1 MDWVRTLQIR
11 PGVTA
16 IIGGG
21 GKTSLLRTLGE
32 ELVKAGYKV
41 LLCTTTKIFPF
52 DGLPCVTETGTDALL
67 VARAQGGLICAGMLL
82 DNGKLTAPAAP
93 MTQLEALFD
102 YVLVEADGS
111 AHLPLKAH
119 APHEPVI
126 PAETAQ
132 TICVVG
138 ASGFAKPIREAAH
151 RPELYARLAGA
162 AETDLVTPGLA
173 AAVLTAE
180 KLHSRVLVNQA
191 ELAVPE
197 AKELVGLLGCPAV
210 AGSLKL
216 GKIF

>member
-1 MDWVRTLQIR
+1 MDWVRTLQIH

-16 IIGGG
+16 VIGGG

-32 ELVKAGYKV
+32 ELAKKGRKV

-52 DGLPCVTETGTDALL
+52 EGIPCVTEAETDALL
-67 VARAQGGLICAGMLL
+67 TARAQGGLICAGTLL
-82 DNGKLTAPAAP
+82 DSGKLTAPTAP
-93 MTQLEALFD
+93 MAQLQTLFD

-119 APHEPVI
+119 APQEPVI
-126 PAETAQ
+126 PTEAAQ

-138 ASGFAKPIREAAH
+138 ASGFGKPIREAAH

-162 AETDLVTPGLA
+162 SETDPVTPELA

-191 ELAVPE
+191 ELAGFE
-197 AKELVGLLGCPAV
+197 AKKLVALLDYPAV